1 MKSWNLNR
9 FIKLN
14 GVVAT
19 ASIWGVS
26 HQAVSAAARTDR
38 NIQVVL
44 VCGYYEVRESK
55 RLGRVKESK
64 INLEDK
70 K

>member
-1 MKSWNLNR
+1 MTSWNLKR
-9 FIKLN
+9 FIRLN
-14 GVVAT
+14 SVVAV

-26 HQAVSAAARTDR
+26 HQAVSAAARTNR

-44 VCGYYEVRESK
+44 VDGYYEVRESK

-64 INLEDK
+64 INLGDK
-70 K
+70 